1 MTKTQKDIAT
11 QRDPTGFQNAATLF
25 RALGH
30 PVRLEI
36 VALLGHGEVC
46 VCHLQAILKRRQPY
60 ISQQLMALR
69 DAGLVVDRRDGS
81 MVYYSLVSENTE
93 MLLEWAQAELRR
105 QGLTPPR
112 VRTPEALVEGCPCPR
127 CSPC

>member
-1 MTKTQKDIAT
+1 MAT
-11 QRDPTGFQNAATLF
+11 ASVDRAKQRESVGYQNAAALF

-36 VALLGHGEVC
+36 VALLGHGEAC
-46 VCHLQAILKRRQPY
+46 VCHLQAALKRRQPY

-69 DAGLVVDRRDGS
+69 DAGLVIDRRDGA
-81 MVYYSLVSENTE
+81 MVYYRLAAENTQ
-93 MLLEWAQAELRR
+93 MLLEWVQAEMRR
-105 QGLTPPR
+105 QGRTPPR
-112 VRTPEALVEGCPCPR
+112 EMDPEALVEGCPCPR